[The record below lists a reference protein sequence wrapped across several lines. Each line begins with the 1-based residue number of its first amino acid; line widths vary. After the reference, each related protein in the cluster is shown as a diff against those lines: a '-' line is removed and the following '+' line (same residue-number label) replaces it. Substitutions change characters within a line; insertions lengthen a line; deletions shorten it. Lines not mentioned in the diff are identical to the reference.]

1 MREAHANDPFR
12 PALSLAENAGLSLP
26 AHAPLRLA
34 TVHSWKEA
42 ALLKKKRKPN
52 GFYLST
58 MGIFLLFL
66 LAFMALPLFKL
77 ISSALTAPKTQ
88 TFSLENF
95 EKIFT
100 SAYYGQSFQ
109 NSTLLSLQSSVYG
122 IVIALFCS
130 YAITKFVS
138 EKTQSNLLV
147 VVNMTSN
154 FAGLPLGFALTLMLG
169 SSGMMIFLL
178 KNMGIDLSESF
189 NIYSVQGL
197 IIAYTYFQ
205 VPLGIMLL
213 YPIYRGIRADWKEA
227 ASILGASTPQFWFKI
242 GIPAILPSILS
253 TFTVLFA
260 NAMGAYATAYY
271 LVSSSYNIVPI
282 RISALMSGDVRTKP
296 ELGSALAVTLAMVLI
311 VVMLLNDWASR
322 MAGKRGFKS

>member
-1 MREAHANDPFR
+1 M
-12 PALSLAENAGLSLP
+12 
-26 AHAPLRLA
+26 
-34 TVHSWKEA
+34 
-42 ALLKKKRKPN
+42 KRKRKLN
-52 GFYLST
+52 GFYLTT

-66 LAFMALPLFKL
+66 LAFMALPVVKL
-77 ISSALTAPKTQ
+77 ITSALTAQKTQ
-88 TFSLENF
+88 TFSFENF

-100 SAYYGQSFQ
+100 SAYYAQSFG
-109 NSTLLSLQSSVYG
+109 NSVTLSLQSSIYG

-130 YAITKFVS
+130 YAITRFVS

-147 VVNMTSN
+147 IVNMTSN

-169 SSGMMIFLL
+169 STGMLIILL
-178 KNMGIDLSESF
+178 KQLGIDLSESF

-197 IIAYTYFQ
+197 VIAYTYFQ

-213 YPIYRGIRADWKEA
+213 YPIYRGIRDDWKEA
-227 ASILGASTPQFWFKI
+227 ASILGASNAQFWVRI

-296 ELGSALAVTLAMVLI
+296 ELGSALAVTLALVLI
-311 VVMLLNDWASR
+311 VAMLLNDWATR
-322 MAGKRGFKS
+322 MASRRGFKS

>member
-1 MREAHANDPFR
+1 M
-12 PALSLAENAGLSLP
+12 
-26 AHAPLRLA
+26 
-34 TVHSWKEA
+34 
-42 ALLKKKRKPN
+42 KRKLN

-66 LAFMALPLFKL
+66 LAFMALPLCKL
-77 ISSALTAPKTQ
+77 ISSALTSAKTHQ
-88 TFSLENF
+88 FSFENF
-95 EKIFT
+95 ERIFT
-100 SAYYGQSFQ
+100 SAYYGQSFM
-109 NSTLLSLQSSVYG
+109 NSILLSLQSSLYG
-122 IVIALFCS
+122 IILALFCS

-169 SSGMMIFLL
+169 STGMLMILL
-178 KNMGIDLSESF
+178 KNLGVDLSDRF

-197 IIAYTYFQ
+197 IMAYTYFQ

-213 YPIYRGIRADWKEA
+213 YPIYRGIRSDWKEA
-227 ASILGASTPQFWFKI
+227 ASILGASTAQFWFRI

-296 ELGSALAVTLAMVLI
+296 ELGSALAITLAMVLI

-322 MAGKRGFKS
+322 VANRKGVKS